1 MAHRASG
8 PNIDFT
14 GRRRRRRRRLTRT
27 VAIATLVVVGGGGYY
42 LLSRSGGLP
51 SPFSREPER
60 PKFTFELSSV
70 KGYQLGADEP
80 SERASERAARQ
91 IREDL
96 SEFYIDAF
104 LAPSSWTD
112 GVPEDAWEIFAPPAR
127 RQARR
132 DASSFSLGNTGRSVS
147 ALRSTGS
154 ALQVRVLFDSSG
166 RPQAATAVAAL
177 KANGR
182 TKAGQRFELSNR
194 SGFVLRP
201 VDGRWQIVGYPKV
214 RTSLKPVQSGGGAES
229 PGGSP

>member
-1 MAHRASG
+1 M
-8 PNIDFT
+8 
-14 GRRRRRRRRLTRT
+14 GRTI
-27 VAIATLVVVGGGGYY
+27 AIATIVVVGGGGYY
-42 LLSRSGGLP
+42 LLSREGRLP

-70 KGYQLGADEP
+70 KGYQLGQETP

-91 IREDL
+91 IRQDL

-112 GVPEDAWEIFAPPAR
+112 GVPEEAWEIFAPAAR
-127 RQARR
+127 KHAQRH
-132 DASSFSLGNTGRSVS
+132 ASSFSLGDDGRSVS
-147 ALRSTGS
+147 ALTATGS

-177 KANGR
+177 KADGR
-182 TKAGQRFELSNR
+182 TKGGQRFELSNR

-201 VDGRWQIVGYPKV
+201 VDGKWLIVGYPKV
-214 RTSLKPVQSGGGAES
+214 RTSLKPVQSDGGAQS